1 MVKQQKQPKT
11 SSSARKRPY
20 DIHASLRYDWCLP
33 ESAELE
39 LQMALA
45 GQGAHGWSIEG
56 ELGHGHADAARWKR
70 PPHVELANL
79 PLAVVPANEYG
90 PSWTPPPVDPEAAK
104 SFVKRYGVLQGVVDA
119 ANEPRFHVDSTDFMS
134 AYNLLRKAWGG
145 GEGVAEAVEKIQK
158 QAKHALE
165 IRLGSKVGGLELLSN
180 NLWGLI
186 TVLFLR
192 DYAAGKIGRCA
203 NPDCP
208 VPHFLK
214 SRKTQKICEAGDCVA
229 WAQRQYA
236 LKWWHGNKGTTTR
249 TKQGGGSDKSRP
261 RR

>member
-1 MVKQQKQPKT
+1 MVKQQTRPKT

-33 ESAELE
+33 NSAEIE
-39 LQMALA
+39 LQMSLA
-45 GQGAHGWSIEG
+45 GQGVHSWSIDG
-56 ELGHGHADAARWKR
+56 ELGHVHADAAQWRR
-70 PPHVELANL
+70 PPHIELANL
-79 PLAVVPANEYG
+79 PLAVVPANQHG
-90 PSWTPPPVDPEAAK
+90 PSWTSPPVDPEAARA
-104 SFVKRYGVLQGVVDA
+104 FVKRYGALQESVGA
-119 ANEPRFHVDSTDFMS
+119 SNEQTKPLFHVNSREFTN
-134 AYNLLRKAWGG
+134 AYNVLRKAWGG
-145 GEGVAEAVEKIQK
+145 GEGAGDAIEKLQK

-165 IRLGSKVGGLELLSN
+165 IRLGSKVDGLELLSN

-208 VPHFLK
+208 AAYFLK

-229 WAQRQYA
+229 WAQRQFA
-236 LKWWHGNKGTTTR
+236 LKWWHENKGTKTR
-249 TKQGGGSDKSRP
+249 TKQSDGSR
-261 RR
+261 